1 MIDDTAMIFML
12 VHEETFWQK
21 PHFFS
26 DVFLVDSEM
35 FQYKT
40 PELVTAKCIKR
51 HHNIMRPWV
60 DFLGIQLCFFG
71 KHVESLMFKSCGQES
86 FQQHA
91 PPKKNLA
98 ERGE

>member
-21 PHFFS
+21 PDFFR

-40 PELVTAKCIKR
+40 PESVTAKCIKR
-51 HHNIMRPWV
+51 HQQYHAAMGW
-60 DFLGIQLCFFG
+60 FFG
-71 KHVESLMFKSCGQES
+71 HPVMFFRQTC
-86 FQQHA
+86 
-91 PPKKNLA
+91 
-98 ERGE
+98 